1 METKSEISC
10 SGLFNYFLWI
20 SSLPKAIFGRENI
33 DNVGDFLLNTAT
45 EQTRYLSSYRK
56 YIEYTNTMFAVVIFF
71 GNSSLLL
78 TYTIVKSVAIFQYIY
93 AALKGPAFK

>member
-45 EQTRYLSSYRK
+45 EQTRYSSSYRK
-56 YIEYTNTMFAVVIFF
+56 YIEYTNTMFAVVI
-71 GNSSLLL
+71 L
-78 TYTIVKSVAIFQYIY
+78 IVKSVAIFQSIY

>member
-56 YIEYTNTMFAVVIFF
+56 YIEYTNTMFF

-78 TYTIVKSVAIFQYIY
+78 TYAIVKSVAIFQSIY
-93 AALKGPAFK
+93 AALNGPAFK

>member
-56 YIEYTNTMFAVVIFF
+56 YIEYTNTMFAVFRQFKLITHIH
-71 GNSSLLL
+71 NRQISCN
-78 TYTIVKSVAIFQYIY
+78 ISVHLCCIKI
-93 AALKGPAFK
+93 LGPAFK

>member
-20 SSLPKAIFGRENI
+20 SFLPKAIFGRENI

-56 YIEYTNTMFAVVIFF
+56 YIEYTNTMFF

-78 TYTIVKSVAIFQYIY
+78 TYTIVKSVAIFQSIY

>member
-78 TYTIVKSVAIFQYIY
+78 TYTIVKSVAIFQSIY

>member
-78 TYTIVKSVAIFQYIY
+78 TYTIVKSVAIFQSIY
-93 AALKGPAFK
+93 AALKY

>member
-56 YIEYTNTMFAVVIFF
+56 YIEYPNTMFF

-78 TYTIVKSVAIFQYIY
+78 TYTIVKSVAIFQSIY
-93 AALKGPAFK
+93 AALKY

>member
-56 YIEYTNTMFAVVIFF
+56 YIEYTNISAIQAYYSHTQ
-71 GNSSLLL
+71 SSNQL
-78 TYTIVKSVAIFQYIY
+78 QYFSPSM
-93 AALKGPAFK
+93 LH

>member
-56 YIEYTNTMFAVVIFF
+56 YIEYTNTMFF

-78 TYTIVKSVAIFQYIY
+78 TYAIVKSVAIFQSIY

>member
-20 SSLPKAIFGRENI
+20 SFLPKAIFGRENI

-56 YIEYTNTMFAVVIFF
+56 YIEYTNTISAIQAYYSHTQ
-71 GNSSLLL
+71 SSNQL
-78 TYTIVKSVAIFQYIY
+78 QYFSPSM
-93 AALKGPAFK
+93 LH